1 MTTTSYPAPYTSPE
15 LIFTSTAADY
25 VRYRPPHPSTLIDL
39 LAHLAIEH
47 TAAPRMLDL
56 GCGPGTVALELT
68 ARGVDVIAVD
78 PCPEMIAA
86 SWVAERERGLRGV
99 QWCEGTAENVASLPG
114 VAGISGTMIADA
126 FHWMAREQVLDQL
139 NAVTAAGGFVAVL
152 CSRAAGTARPWWHEV
167 IGQVRARFVGSYP
180 AAGPHESYREP
191 GEDHESV
198 LRRSRF
204 PRIAVTRADYHVS
217 FTTDELVGSQL
228 SYAYSSPS
236 VLGEQRDRFVDAV
249 RTALLAVEP
258 SGRFEARATAALI
271 IGWRS

>member
-1 MTTTSYPAPYTSPE
+1 MSATMHPAPYTSPG
-15 LIFTSTAADY
+15 LIFTSTAAHY
-25 VRYRPPHPSTLIDL
+25 IRYRPPHPPILIDF
-39 LAHLAIEH
+39 LAHLATEH

-56 GCGPGTVALELT
+56 GCGPGSVALELT
-68 ARGVDVIAVD
+68 ARGVNVTAVD

-86 SWVAERERGLRGV
+86 SQAAERERGLTGI

-114 VAGISGTMIADA
+114 VTGMSGTVIAHA

-139 NAVTAAGGFVAVL
+139 DAVTASGGFVAVL
-152 CSRAAGTARPWWHEV
+152 CSRARGSARPWWHEV
-167 IGQVRARFVGSYP
+167 IGRVRDRFLGSQP
-180 AAGPHESYREP
+180 AAGPHERYREP

-204 PRIAVTRADYHVS
+204 STIAVTRADYRVS

-228 SYAYSSPS
+228 TYAYSSPA
-236 VLGEQRDRFVDAV
+236 VLGGQRDRFEDAV

-258 SGRFEARATAALI
+258 AGRFEAAATAALI
-271 IGWRS
+271 IGWRD